1 MRPEESAVEMFE
13 LRVMTG
19 LHQGAALPLVG
30 EHWLIGADDEL
41 DLALYDS
48 GVAQRHCRLQREGEH
63 WTLSAEDGTVTDN
76 EGHAH
81 TLTTLQPNSPF
92 ALGSVWLALCA
103 ADEPWPTLAVP
114 SPGSATQGNTE
125 PVGESD
131 TRRSPVRPRASFFN
145 RMTLVIMGALV
156 GVVGS
161 AWSLSYHAPLSE
173 PSMAGLTAGEKAS
186 AVTTAAGAQRPL
198 LSMEQAKLKLKTM
211 LSERLLNEVTLEQTP
226 RGLVLHGNLQNEARV
241 VFKRMLQRFDDS
253 YQSAVTVVDE
263 VSTGGSSLPFTI
275 VQIMSGPQ
283 AHLVTADGKRLY
295 IGDVLNGLRLTRI
308 DDGRVE
314 FEGERHYEVS
324 W

>member
-1 MRPEESAVEMFE
+1 MRPEEGAVEMFE

-30 EHWLIGADDEL
+30 EQWLIGANDGL
-41 DLALYDS
+41 DLALHDP
-48 GVAQRHCRLQREGEH
+48 GVEQRHCRLQREGEH

-81 TLTTLQPNSPF
+81 TLTTLEPNSPF
-92 ALGSVWLALCA
+92 ILGSVWLALCA
-103 ADEPWPTLAVP
+103 ADEPWPTLPVL
-114 SPGSATQGNTE
+114 SPGPAAHGNPE
-125 PVGESD
+125 PVESVA
-131 TRRSPVRPRASFFN
+131 RRSPVKSRVSLFN
-145 RMTLVIMGALV
+145 RMTLVILGALV

-161 AWSLSYHAPLSE
+161 AWSLSYHASPSE
-173 PSMAGLTAGEKAS
+173 SLMSSLKTGEKAS
-186 AVTTAAGAQRPL
+186 TGAQHPL
-198 LSMEQAKLKLKTM
+198 LSAEQAKLKLKSM
-211 LSERLLNEVTLEQTP
+211 LSERLLNEVTVEQTP
-226 RGLVLHGNLQNEARV
+226 QGLILRGNLQNEARL

-253 YQSAVTVVDE
+253 YKSAVTVVDE
-263 VSTGGSSLPFTI
+263 VSTGGSSLPFAI

-283 AHLVTADGKRLY
+283 AHLVTADGKRMY

-314 FEGERHYEVS
+314 FEGDRHYEVS